1 MYNVQIMNSLILTLI
16 SIPVGL
22 IIGAVDTLF
31 GRVLLAI
38 GDIRNTNLLYCIPF
52 LAIAGLLIVFCYT
65 KFGGKSSK
73 GMGQI
78 FAVAHGDDNE
88 IPMML
93 VPLVMCGT
101 WITHLCG
108 GSAGREGV
116 AVQIGAT
123 VSHWVGSKLRIEN
136 ASQIMLIAGMAAGFA
151 GLFGT
156 PMAAVAFAL
165 EVIFVGKIRY
175 TAIMPAVFASFTAAA
190 TSSCLGLKKFEVIV
204 SDSYK
209 IDLAMSGKLIVL
221 GIVFGLA
228 GLLFTELLKYFKGKF
243 ANLIPG
249 SYKRIAYIGAALS
262 VVLYF
267 LYSGRYCG
275 LGTNLISAGLMGQEI
290 LAWDWLF
297 KLLLTVITLSAGFQ
311 GGEVTPLFSIG
322 VSLGAVLASIL
333 GMPVHLAAALG
344 YIAVFGS
351 ATNTFWAPVL
361 IGIEVFGGANTACY
375 FIVCAIAFSVNRNKS
390 IYGSQKVEY

>member
-1 MYNVQIMNSLILTLI
+1 MNCFILTLI
-16 SIPVGL
+16 SIFVGL
-22 IIGAVDTLF
+22 VIGAIDTLF

-38 GDIRNTNLLYCIPF
+38 GDIRNANLLYFIPF
-52 LAIAGLLIVFCYT
+52 LAVAGLLIVFCYT

-78 FAVAHGDDNE
+78 FAVAHGEDNE

-123 VSHWVGSKLRIEN
+123 VSHWIGSKLKIEN
-136 ASQIMLIAGMAAGFA
+136 AAQIMLTTGMAAGFA

-165 EVIFVGKIRY
+165 EVIHIGKIRY
-175 TAIMPAVFASFTAAA
+175 NAILPAVFAAFTAAA
-190 TSSCLGLKKFEVIV
+190 TSAYLGLEKFEVLINE
-204 SDSYK
+204 SHK
-209 IDLAMSGKLIVL
+209 IEPALFGKLVVL
-221 GIVFGLA
+221 GIAFGLA
-228 GLLFTELLKYFKGKF
+228 GLLFTELMKYFKGKF
-243 ANLIPG
+243 ASLIPS
-249 SYKRIAYIGAALS
+249 SYKRIAYIGIALS
-262 VVLYF
+262 IVLYF

-290 LAWDWLF
+290 FAWDWLL
-297 KLLLTVITLSAGFQ
+297 KLVFTVITLAAGFQ

-322 VSLGAVLASIL
+322 VSLGTILATLL
-333 GMPVHLAAALG
+333 GMPVQLAAALG
-344 YIAVFGS
+344 YISVFGS

-361 IGIEVFGGANTACY
+361 IGVEVFGGANAASY
-375 FIVCAIAFSVNRNKS
+375 FIVCAVAFAINRNKS
-390 IYGSQKVEY
+390 IYGAQKVSI

>member
-1 MYNVQIMNSLILTLI
+1 MNCFILTLI
-16 SIPVGL
+16 SIFVGL
-22 IIGAVDTLF
+22 VIGAIDTLF

-38 GDIRNTNLLYCIPF
+38 GDIRNANLLYFIPF
-52 LAIAGLLIVFCYT
+52 LAVAGLLIVFCYT

-78 FAVAHGDDNE
+78 FAVAHGEDNE

-123 VSHWVGSKLRIEN
+123 VSHWIGSKLKIEN
-136 ASQIMLIAGMAAGFA
+136 AAQIMLTTGMAAGFA

-165 EVIFVGKIRY
+165 EVIHIGKIRY
-175 TAIMPAVFASFTAAA
+175 NAILPAVFAAFTAAA
-190 TSSCLGLKKFEVIV
+190 TSAYLGLEKFEVVINE
-204 SDSYK
+204 SHK
-209 IDLAMSGKLIVL
+209 IEPALFGKLVVL
-221 GIVFGLA
+221 GIAFGLA

-243 ANLIPG
+243 ASLIPS
-249 SYKRIAYIGAALS
+249 SYKRIAYIGIALS
-262 VVLYF
+262 IVLYF

-290 LAWDWLF
+290 FAWDWLL
-297 KLLLTVITLSAGFQ
+297 KLVFTVITLAAGFQ

-322 VSLGAVLASIL
+322 VSLGTILATWL
-333 GMPVHLAAALG
+333 GMPVQLAAALG
-344 YIAVFGS
+344 YISVFGS

-361 IGIEVFGGANTACY
+361 IGVEVFGGANAASY
-375 FIVCAIAFSVNRNKS
+375 FIVCAVAFAINRNKS
-390 IYGSQKVEY
+390 IYGAQKVSI

>member
-1 MYNVQIMNSLILTLI
+1 MNCFILTLI
-16 SIPVGL
+16 SIFVGL
-22 IIGAVDTLF
+22 VIGAIDTLF

-38 GDIRNTNLLYCIPF
+38 GDIRNANLLYFIPF
-52 LAIAGLLIVFCYT
+52 LAVAGLLIVFCYT

-78 FAVAHGDDNE
+78 FAVAHGEDNE

-123 VSHWVGSKLRIEN
+123 VSHWIGSKLKIEN
-136 ASQIMLIAGMAAGFA
+136 AAQIMLTTGMAAGFA

-165 EVIFVGKIRY
+165 EVIHIGKIRY
-175 TAIMPAVFASFTAAA
+175 NAILPAVFAAFTAAA
-190 TSSCLGLKKFEVIV
+190 TSAYLGLEKFEVLINE
-204 SDSYK
+204 SHK
-209 IDLAMSGKLIVL
+209 IELALFGKLVVL
-221 GIVFGLA
+221 GIAFGLA

-243 ANLIPG
+243 ASLIPS
-249 SYKRIAYIGAALS
+249 SYKRIAYIGIALS
-262 VVLYF
+262 IVLYF

-290 LAWDWLF
+290 FAWDWLL
-297 KLLLTVITLSAGFQ
+297 KLVFTVITLAAGFQ

-322 VSLGAVLASIL
+322 VSLGTILATWL
-333 GMPVHLAAALG
+333 GMPVQLAAALG
-344 YIAVFGS
+344 YISVFGS

-361 IGIEVFGGANTACY
+361 IGVEVFGGANAASY
-375 FIVCAIAFSVNRNKS
+375 FIVCAVAFAINRNKS
-390 IYGSQKVEY
+390 IYGAQKVSI

>member
-1 MYNVQIMNSLILTLI
+1 MNCFILTLI
-16 SIPVGL
+16 SIFVGL
-22 IIGAVDTLF
+22 VIGAIDTLF

-38 GDIRNTNLLYCIPF
+38 GDIRNANLLYFIPF
-52 LAIAGLLIVFCYT
+52 LAVAGLLIVFCYT

-78 FAVAHGDDNE
+78 FAVAHGEDNE

-123 VSHWVGSKLRIEN
+123 VSHWIGSKLKIEN
-136 ASQIMLIAGMAAGFA
+136 AAQIMLTTGMAAGFA

-165 EVIFVGKIRY
+165 EVIHIGKIRY
-175 TAIMPAVFASFTAAA
+175 NAILPAVFAAFTAAA
-190 TSSCLGLKKFEVIV
+190 TSAYLGLEKFEVLINE
-204 SDSYK
+204 SHK
-209 IDLAMSGKLIVL
+209 IEPALFGKLVVL
-221 GIVFGLA
+221 GIAFGLA

-243 ANLIPG
+243 ASLIPS
-249 SYKRIAYIGAALS
+249 SYKRIAYIGIALS
-262 VVLYF
+262 IVLYF

-290 LAWDWLF
+290 FAWDWLL
-297 KLLLTVITLSAGFQ
+297 KLVFTVITLAAGFQ

-322 VSLGAVLASIL
+322 VSLGTILATLL
-333 GMPVHLAAALG
+333 GMPVQLAAALG
-344 YIAVFGS
+344 YISVFGS

-361 IGIEVFGGANTACY
+361 IGVEVFGGANAASY
-375 FIVCAIAFSVNRNKS
+375 FIVCAVAFAINRNKS
-390 IYGSQKVEY
+390 IYGAQKVSV

>member
-1 MYNVQIMNSLILTLI
+1 MNCFILTLI
-16 SIPVGL
+16 SIFVGL
-22 IIGAVDTLF
+22 VIGAIDTLF
-31 GRVLLAI
+31 GRILLAI
-38 GDIRNTNLLYCIPF
+38 GDIRNANLLYYIPF
-52 LAIAGLLIVFCYT
+52 LAVAGLLIVFCYT

-78 FAVAHGDDNE
+78 FAVAHGEDNE

-123 VSHWVGSKLRIEN
+123 VSHWIGSKLKIEN
-136 ASQIMLIAGMAAGFA
+136 AAQIMLTTGMAAGFA

-165 EVIFVGKIRY
+165 EVIHIGKIRY
-175 TAIMPAVFASFTAAA
+175 NAILPAVFAAFTAAA
-190 TSSCLGLKKFEVIV
+190 TSAYLGLEKFEVLINE
-204 SDSYK
+204 SHK
-209 IDLAMSGKLIVL
+209 IEPALFGKLVVL
-221 GIVFGLA
+221 GIAFGLA

-243 ANLIPG
+243 ASLIPS
-249 SYKRIAYIGAALS
+249 SYKRIAYIGIALS
-262 VVLYF
+262 IVLYF

-290 LAWDWLF
+290 FAWDWLL
-297 KLLLTVITLSAGFQ
+297 KLVFTVITLAAGFQ

-322 VSLGAVLASIL
+322 VSLGTILATLL
-333 GMPVHLAAALG
+333 GMPVQLAAALG
-344 YIAVFGS
+344 YISVFGS

-361 IGIEVFGGANTACY
+361 IGVEVFGGANAASY
-375 FIVCAIAFSVNRNKS
+375 FIVCAVAFAINRNKS
-390 IYGSQKVEY
+390 IYGAQKVSI

>member
-1 MYNVQIMNSLILTLI
+1 MNCFILTLI
-16 SIPVGL
+16 SIFVGL
-22 IIGAVDTLF
+22 VIGAIDTLF

-38 GDIRNTNLLYCIPF
+38 GDIRNANLLYFIPF
-52 LAIAGLLIVFCYT
+52 LAVAGLLIVFCYT

-78 FAVAHGDDNE
+78 FAVAHGEDNE

-123 VSHWVGSKLRIEN
+123 VSHWIGSKLKIEN
-136 ASQIMLIAGMAAGFA
+136 AAQIMLTTGMAAGFA

-165 EVIFVGKIRY
+165 EVIHVGKIRY
-175 TAIMPAVFASFTAAA
+175 NAILPAVFAAFTAAA
-190 TSSCLGLKKFEVIV
+190 TSAYLGLEKFEVVINE
-204 SDSYK
+204 SHK
-209 IDLAMSGKLIVL
+209 IEPALFGKLVVL
-221 GIVFGLA
+221 GIAFGLA

-243 ANLIPG
+243 ASLIPS
-249 SYKRIAYIGAALS
+249 SYKRIAYIGIALS
-262 VVLYF
+262 IVLYF

-290 LAWDWLF
+290 FAWDWLL
-297 KLLLTVITLSAGFQ
+297 KLVFTVITLAAGFQ

-322 VSLGAVLASIL
+322 VSLGTILATWL
-333 GMPVHLAAALG
+333 GMPVQLAAALG
-344 YIAVFGS
+344 YISVFGS

-361 IGIEVFGGANTACY
+361 IGVEVFGGANAASY
-375 FIVCAIAFSVNRNKS
+375 FIVCAVAFAINRNKS
-390 IYGSQKVEY
+390 IYGAQKVSV

>member
-1 MYNVQIMNSLILTLI
+1 MNCFILTLI
-16 SIPVGL
+16 SIFVGL
-22 IIGAVDTLF
+22 VIGAIDTLF

-38 GDIRNTNLLYCIPF
+38 GDIRNANLLYFIPF
-52 LAIAGLLIVFCYT
+52 LAVAGLLIVFCYT

-78 FAVAHGDDNE
+78 FAVAHGEDNE

-123 VSHWVGSKLRIEN
+123 VSHWIGSKLKIEN
-136 ASQIMLIAGMAAGFA
+136 AAQIMLTTGMAAGFA

-165 EVIFVGKIRY
+165 EVIHIGKIRY
-175 TAIMPAVFASFTAAA
+175 NAILPAVFAAFTAAA
-190 TSSCLGLKKFEVIV
+190 TSAYLGLEKFEVVINE
-204 SDSYK
+204 SHK
-209 IDLAMSGKLIVL
+209 IEPALFGKLVVL
-221 GIVFGLA
+221 GIAFGLA

-243 ANLIPG
+243 ASLIPS
-249 SYKRIAYIGAALS
+249 SYKRIAYIGIALS
-262 VVLYF
+262 IVLYF

-290 LAWDWLF
+290 FAWDWLL
-297 KLLLTVITLSAGFQ
+297 KLVFTVITLAAGFQ

-322 VSLGAVLASIL
+322 VSLGTILATL
-333 GMPVHLAAALG
+333 LEMPVQLAAALG
-344 YIAVFGS
+344 YISVFGS

-361 IGIEVFGGANTACY
+361 IGVEVFGGANAASY
-375 FIVCAIAFSVNRNKS
+375 FIVCAVAFAINRNKS
-390 IYGSQKVEY
+390 IYGAQKVSI

>member
-1 MYNVQIMNSLILTLI
+1 MNCFILTLI
-16 SIPVGL
+16 SIFVGL
-22 IIGAVDTLF
+22 VIGAIDTLF
-31 GRVLLAI
+31 GRILLAI
-38 GDIRNTNLLYCIPF
+38 GDIRNANLLYYIPF
-52 LAIAGLLIVFCYT
+52 LAVAGLLIVFCYT

-78 FAVAHGDDNE
+78 FAVAHGEDNE

-123 VSHWVGSKLRIEN
+123 VSHWIGSKLKIEN
-136 ASQIMLIAGMAAGFA
+136 AAQIMLTTGMAAGFA

-165 EVIFVGKIRY
+165 EVIHIGKIRY
-175 TAIMPAVFASFTAAA
+175 NAILPAVFAAFTAAA
-190 TSSCLGLKKFEVIV
+190 TSAYLGLEKFEVLINE
-204 SDSYK
+204 SHK
-209 IDLAMSGKLIVL
+209 IEPALFGKLVVL
-221 GIVFGLA
+221 GIAFGLA

-243 ANLIPG
+243 ASLIPS
-249 SYKRIAYIGAALS
+249 SYKRIAYIGIALS
-262 VVLYF
+262 IVLYF

-275 LGTNLISAGLMGQEI
+275 LGTNIISAGLMGQEI
-290 LAWDWLF
+290 FVWDWLL
-297 KLLLTVITLSAGFQ
+297 KLVFTVITLAAGFQ

-322 VSLGAVLASIL
+322 VSLGTILATLL
-333 GMPVHLAAALG
+333 GMPVQLAAALG
-344 YIAVFGS
+344 YISVFGS

-361 IGIEVFGGANTACY
+361 IGVEVFGGANAASY
-375 FIVCAIAFSVNRNKS
+375 FIVCAVAFAINRNKS
-390 IYGSQKVEY
+390 IYGAQKVSI

>member
-1 MYNVQIMNSLILTLI
+1 MNCFILTLI
-16 SIPVGL
+16 SIFVGL
-22 IIGAVDTLF
+22 VIGAIDTLF

-38 GDIRNTNLLYCIPF
+38 GDIRNANLLYYIPF
-52 LAIAGLLIVFCYT
+52 LAVAGLLIVFCYT

-78 FAVAHGDDNE
+78 FAVAHGEDNE

-123 VSHWVGSKLRIEN
+123 VSHWIGSKLKIEN
-136 ASQIMLIAGMAAGFA
+136 AAQIMLTTGMAAGFA

-165 EVIFVGKIRY
+165 EVIHIGKIRY
-175 TAIMPAVFASFTAAA
+175 NAILPAVFAAFTAAA
-190 TSSCLGLKKFEVIV
+190 TSAYLGLEKFEVLINE
-204 SDSYK
+204 SHK
-209 IDLAMSGKLIVL
+209 IEPALFGKLVVL
-221 GIVFGLA
+221 GIAFGLA

-243 ANLIPG
+243 ASLIPS
-249 SYKRIAYIGAALS
+249 SYKRIAYIGIALS
-262 VVLYF
+262 IVLYF

-290 LAWDWLF
+290 FAWDWLL
-297 KLLLTVITLSAGFQ
+297 KLVFTVITLAAGFQ

-322 VSLGAVLASIL
+322 VSLGTILATLL
-333 GMPVHLAAALG
+333 GMPVQLAAALG
-344 YIAVFGS
+344 YISVFGS

-361 IGIEVFGGANTACY
+361 IGVEVFGGANAASY
-375 FIVCAIAFSVNRNKS
+375 FIVCAVAFAINRNKS
-390 IYGSQKVEY
+390 IYGAQKVSI

>member
-1 MYNVQIMNSLILTLI
+1 MKSAL
-16 SIPVGL
+16 SI
-22 IIGAVDTLF
+22 IDTLF

-38 GDIRNTNLLYCIPF
+38 GDIRNANLLYFSPF
-52 LAIAGLLIVFCYT
+52 LAVAGLLIVFCYT

-78 FAVAHGDDNE
+78 FAVAHGEDNE

-123 VSHWVGSKLRIEN
+123 VSHWIGSKLKIEN
-136 ASQIMLIAGMAAGFA
+136 AAQIMLTTGMAAGFA

-165 EVIFVGKIRY
+165 EVIHIGKIRY
-175 TAIMPAVFASFTAAA
+175 NAILPAVFAAFTAAA
-190 TSSCLGLKKFEVIV
+190 TSAYLGLEKFEVLINE
-204 SDSYK
+204 SHK
-209 IDLAMSGKLIVL
+209 IEPALFGKLVVL
-221 GIVFGLA
+221 GIAFGLA

-243 ANLIPG
+243 ASLIPN
-249 SYKRIAYIGAALS
+249 SYKRIAYIGIALS
-262 VVLYF
+262 IVLYF

-290 LAWDWLF
+290 FAWDWLL
-297 KLLLTVITLSAGFQ
+297 KLVFTVITLAAGFQ

-322 VSLGAVLASIL
+322 VSLGTILATLL
-333 GMPVHLAAALG
+333 GMPVQLAAALG
-344 YIAVFGS
+344 YISVFGS

-361 IGIEVFGGANTACY
+361 IGVEVFGGANAASY
-375 FIVCAIAFSVNRNKS
+375 FIVCAVAFAINRNKS
-390 IYGSQKVEY
+390 IYGAQKVSV

>member
-1 MYNVQIMNSLILTLI
+1 MNCFILTLI
-16 SIPVGL
+16 SIFVGL
-22 IIGAVDTLF
+22 VIGAIDTLF

-38 GDIRNTNLLYCIPF
+38 GDIRNANLLYFIPF
-52 LAIAGLLIVFCYT
+52 LAVAGLLIVFCYT

-78 FAVAHGDDNE
+78 FAVAHGEDNE

-123 VSHWVGSKLRIEN
+123 VSHWIGSKLKIEN
-136 ASQIMLIAGMAAGFA
+136 AAQIMLTTGMAAGFA

-165 EVIFVGKIRY
+165 EVIHIGKIRY
-175 TAIMPAVFASFTAAA
+175 NAILPAVFAAFTAAA
-190 TSSCLGLKKFEVIV
+190 TSAYLGLEKFEVLINE
-204 SDSYK
+204 SHK
-209 IDLAMSGKLIVL
+209 IEPALFGKLVVL
-221 GIVFGLA
+221 GIAFGLA

-243 ANLIPG
+243 ASLIPN
-249 SYKRIAYIGAALS
+249 SYKRIAYIGIALS
-262 VVLYF
+262 IVLYF

-290 LAWDWLF
+290 FAWDWLL
-297 KLLLTVITLSAGFQ
+297 KLVFTVITLAAGFQ

-322 VSLGAVLASIL
+322 VSLGTILATLL
-333 GMPVHLAAALG
+333 GMPVQLAAAM
-344 YIAVFGS
+344 
-351 ATNTFWAPVL
+351 
-361 IGIEVFGGANTACY
+361 
-375 FIVCAIAFSVNRNKS
+375 
-390 IYGSQKVEY
+390 Q

>member
-1 MYNVQIMNSLILTLI
+1 MNTLLLTLI
-16 SIPVGL
+16 SVPVGL
-22 IIGAVDTLF
+22 LIGAIDTLF

-38 GDIRNTNLLYCIPF
+38 GDIRNANLLYCIPF
-52 LAIAGLLIVFCYT
+52 LALAGLLIVFCYT

-78 FAVAHGDDNE
+78 FAVAHGEDNE

-101 WITHLCG
+101 WITHLFG

-123 VSHWVGSKLRIEN
+123 VSHWIGCRLRIEN
-136 ASQIMLIAGMAAGFA
+136 AAQIMLVTGMAAGFA

-165 EVIFVGKIRY
+165 EVICVGKIRY
-175 TAIMPAVFASFTAAA
+175 NALLPAVVASFTASA
-190 TSSCLGLKKFEVIV
+190 TSAYLGLKKFEVIINEAQQL
-204 SDSYK
+204 DSM
-209 IDLAMSGKLIVL
+209 AFGKLIVL
-221 GIVFGLA
+221 GAAFGLA
-228 GLLFTELLKYFKGKF
+228 GLLFAELQKYFKGKF
-243 ANLIPG
+243 TSMIPS
-249 SYKRIAYIGAALS
+249 SYKRIAYIAITLS
-262 VVLYF
+262 IVLYF

-290 LAWDWLF
+290 YAWDWLL
-297 KLLLTVITLSAGFQ
+297 KLLLTVITLAAGFQ

-322 VSLGAVLASIL
+322 VSLGVVLGSLL
-333 GMPVHLAAALG
+333 GFPVQLSAALG

-361 IGIEVFGGANTACY
+361 IGVEVFGGTNAACY
-375 FIVCAIAFSVNRNKS
+375 FVVCAVAFAINRNKS
-390 IYGSQKVEY
+390 IYTAQKVCL

>member
-1 MYNVQIMNSLILTLI
+1 MNCFILTLI
-16 SIPVGL
+16 SIFVGL
-22 IIGAVDTLF
+22 VIGAIDTLF

-38 GDIRNTNLLYCIPF
+38 GDIRNANLLYFIPF
-52 LAIAGLLIVFCYT
+52 LAVAGLLIVFCYT

-78 FAVAHGDDNE
+78 FAVAHGEDNE

-123 VSHWVGSKLRIEN
+123 VSHWIGSKLKIEN
-136 ASQIMLIAGMAAGFA
+136 AAQIMLTTGMAAGFA

-165 EVIFVGKIRY
+165 EVIHIGKIRY
-175 TAIMPAVFASFTAAA
+175 NAILPAVFAAFTAAA
-190 TSSCLGLKKFEVIV
+190 TSAYLGLEKFEVLINE
-204 SDSYK
+204 SHK
-209 IDLAMSGKLIVL
+209 IEPVLFGKLVVL
-221 GIVFGLA
+221 GIAFGLA

-243 ANLIPG
+243 ASLIPS
-249 SYKRIAYIGAALS
+249 SYKRIAYIGIALS
-262 VVLYF
+262 IVLYF

-275 LGTNLISAGLMGQEI
+275 LGTNLISAGLMRQEI
-290 LAWDWLF
+290 FAWDWLL
-297 KLLLTVITLSAGFQ
+297 KLVFTVITLAAGFQ

-322 VSLGAVLASIL
+322 VSLGTILATLL
-333 GMPVHLAAALG
+333 GMPVQLAAALG
-344 YIAVFGS
+344 YISVFGS

-361 IGIEVFGGANTACY
+361 IGVEVFGGANAASY
-375 FIVCAIAFSVNRNKS
+375 FIVCAVAFAINRNKS
-390 IYGSQKVEY
+390 IYGAQKVSV

>member
-1 MYNVQIMNSLILTLI
+1 MNCFILTLI
-16 SIPVGL
+16 SIFVGL
-22 IIGAVDTLF
+22 VIGAIDTLF

-38 GDIRNTNLLYCIPF
+38 GDIRNANLLYFIPF
-52 LAIAGLLIVFCYT
+52 LAVAGLLIVFCYT

-78 FAVAHGDDNE
+78 FAVAHGEDNE

-123 VSHWVGSKLRIEN
+123 VSHWIGSKLKIEN
-136 ASQIMLIAGMAAGFA
+136 AAQIMLTTGMAAGFA

-165 EVIFVGKIRY
+165 EVIHIGKIRY
-175 TAIMPAVFASFTAAA
+175 NAILPAVFAAFTAAA
-190 TSSCLGLKKFEVIV
+190 TSAYLGLEKFEVLINE
-204 SDSYK
+204 SHK
-209 IDLAMSGKLIVL
+209 IEPALFGKLVVL
-221 GIVFGLA
+221 GIAFGLA

-243 ANLIPG
+243 ASLIPS
-249 SYKRIAYIGAALS
+249 SYKRIAYIGIALS
-262 VVLYF
+262 IVLYF

-290 LAWDWLF
+290 FAWDWLL
-297 KLLLTVITLSAGFQ
+297 KLVFTVITLAAGFQ

-322 VSLGAVLASIL
+322 VSLGTILATLL
-333 GMPVHLAAALG
+333 GMPVQLAAALG
-344 YIAVFGS
+344 YISVFGS

-361 IGIEVFGGANTACY
+361 IGVEVFGGANAASY
-375 FIVCAIAFSVNRNKS
+375 FIVCAVAFAINRNKS
-390 IYGSQKVEY
+390 IYGAQKVSI

>member
-1 MYNVQIMNSLILTLI
+1 MNCFILTLI
-16 SIPVGL
+16 SIFVGL
-22 IIGAVDTLF
+22 VIGAIDTLF

-38 GDIRNTNLLYCIPF
+38 GDIRNANLLYFIPF
-52 LAIAGLLIVFCYT
+52 LAVAGLLIVFCYT

-78 FAVAHGDDNE
+78 FAVAHGEDNE

-123 VSHWVGSKLRIEN
+123 VSHWIGSKLKIEN
-136 ASQIMLIAGMAAGFA
+136 AAQIMLTTGMAAGFA

-165 EVIFVGKIRY
+165 EVIHIGKIRY
-175 TAIMPAVFASFTAAA
+175 NAILPAVFAAFTAAA
-190 TSSCLGLKKFEVIV
+190 TSAYLGLEKFEVLINE
-204 SDSYK
+204 SHK
-209 IDLAMSGKLIVL
+209 IEPALFGKLVVL
-221 GIVFGLA
+221 GIAFGLA

-243 ANLIPG
+243 ASLIPS
-249 SYKRIAYIGAALS
+249 SYKRIAYIGIALS
-262 VVLYF
+262 IVLYF

-290 LAWDWLF
+290 FVWDWLL
-297 KLLLTVITLSAGFQ
+297 KLVFTVITLAAGFQ

-322 VSLGAVLASIL
+322 VSLGTILATLL
-333 GMPVHLAAALG
+333 GMPVQLAAALG
-344 YIAVFGS
+344 YISVFSS

-361 IGIEVFGGANTACY
+361 IGVEVFGGANAASY
-375 FIVCAIAFSVNRNKS
+375 FIVCAVAFAINRNKS
-390 IYGSQKVEY
+390 IYGAQKVSV

>member
-1 MYNVQIMNSLILTLI
+1 MNCFILTLI
-16 SIPVGL
+16 SIFVGL
-22 IIGAVDTLF
+22 VIGAIDTLF

-38 GDIRNTNLLYCIPF
+38 GDIRNANLLYFIPF
-52 LAIAGLLIVFCYT
+52 LAVAGLLIVFCYT

-78 FAVAHGDDNE
+78 FAVAHGEDNE

-123 VSHWVGSKLRIEN
+123 VSHWIGSKLKIEN
-136 ASQIMLIAGMAAGFA
+136 AAQIMLTTGMAAGFA

-165 EVIFVGKIRY
+165 EVIHVGKIRY
-175 TAIMPAVFASFTAAA
+175 NAILPAVFAAFTAAA
-190 TSSCLGLKKFEVIV
+190 TSAYLGLEKFEVLINE
-204 SDSYK
+204 SHK
-209 IDLAMSGKLIVL
+209 IEPALFGKLVVL
-221 GIVFGLA
+221 GIAFGLA

-243 ANLIPG
+243 ASLIPS
-249 SYKRIAYIGAALS
+249 SYKRIAYIGIALS
-262 VVLYF
+262 IVLYF

-290 LAWDWLF
+290 FAWDWLL
-297 KLLLTVITLSAGFQ
+297 KLVFTVITLAAGFQ

-322 VSLGAVLASIL
+322 VSLGTILATLL
-333 GMPVHLAAALG
+333 GMPVQLAAALG
-344 YIAVFGS
+344 YISVFGS

-361 IGIEVFGGANTACY
+361 IGVEVFGGANAASY
-375 FIVCAIAFSVNRNKS
+375 FIVCAVAFAINRNKS
-390 IYGSQKVEY
+390 IYGAQKVSI

>member
-1 MYNVQIMNSLILTLI
+1 MNCFILTLI
-16 SIPVGL
+16 SIFVGL
-22 IIGAVDTLF
+22 VIGAIDTLF

-38 GDIRNTNLLYCIPF
+38 GDIRNANLLYFIPF
-52 LAIAGLLIVFCYT
+52 LAVAGLLIVFCYT

-78 FAVAHGDDNE
+78 FAVAHGEDNE

-123 VSHWVGSKLRIEN
+123 VSHWIGSKLKIEN
-136 ASQIMLIAGMAAGFA
+136 AAQIMLTTGMAAGFA

-165 EVIFVGKIRY
+165 EVIHIGKIRY
-175 TAIMPAVFASFTAAA
+175 NAILPAVFAAFTAAA
-190 TSSCLGLKKFEVIV
+190 TSAYLGLEKFEVVINE
-204 SDSYK
+204 SHK
-209 IDLAMSGKLIVL
+209 IEPALFGKLVVL
-221 GIVFGLA
+221 GIAFGLA

-243 ANLIPG
+243 ASLIPS
-249 SYKRIAYIGAALS
+249 SYKRIAYIGIALS
-262 VVLYF
+262 IVLYF

-275 LGTNLISAGLMGQEI
+275 LGTNLISAGLMGQEVF
-290 LAWDWLF
+290 AWDWLL
-297 KLLLTVITLSAGFQ
+297 KLVFTVITLAAGFQ

-322 VSLGAVLASIL
+322 VSLGTILATLL
-333 GMPVHLAAALG
+333 GMPVQLAAALG
-344 YIAVFGS
+344 YISVFGS

-361 IGIEVFGGANTACY
+361 IGVEVFGGANAASY
-375 FIVCAIAFSVNRNKS
+375 FIVCAVAFAINRNKS
-390 IYGSQKVEY
+390 IYGAQKVSI

>member
-1 MYNVQIMNSLILTLI
+1 MNCFILTLI
-16 SIPVGL
+16 SIFVGL
-22 IIGAVDTLF
+22 VIGAIDTLF

-38 GDIRNTNLLYCIPF
+38 GDIRNANLLYFIPF
-52 LAIAGLLIVFCYT
+52 LAVAGLLIVFCYT

-78 FAVAHGDDNE
+78 FAVAHGEDNE

-123 VSHWVGSKLRIEN
+123 VSHWIGSKLKIEN
-136 ASQIMLIAGMAAGFA
+136 AAQIMLTTGMAAGFA

-165 EVIFVGKIRY
+165 EVIHIGKIRY
-175 TAIMPAVFASFTAAA
+175 NAILPAVFAAFTAAA
-190 TSSCLGLKKFEVIV
+190 TSAYLGLEKFEVLINE
-204 SDSYK
+204 SHK
-209 IDLAMSGKLIVL
+209 IEPALFGKLVVL
-221 GIVFGLA
+221 GIAFGLA

-243 ANLIPG
+243 ASLIPS
-249 SYKRIAYIGAALS
+249 SYKRIAYIGIALS
-262 VVLYF
+262 IVLYF

-290 LAWDWLF
+290 FVWDWLL
-297 KLLLTVITLSAGFQ
+297 KLVFTVITLAAGFQ

-322 VSLGAVLASIL
+322 VSLGTILATL
-333 GMPVHLAAALG
+333 LEMPVQLAAALG
-344 YIAVFGS
+344 YISVFGS

-361 IGIEVFGGANTACY
+361 IGVEVFGGANAASY
-375 FIVCAIAFSVNRNKS
+375 FIVCAVAFAINRNKS
-390 IYGSQKVEY
+390 IYGAQKVSI

>member
-1 MYNVQIMNSLILTLI
+1 MNCFILTLI
-16 SIPVGL
+16 SIFVGL
-22 IIGAVDTLF
+22 VIGAIDTLF

-38 GDIRNTNLLYCIPF
+38 GDIRNANLLYFIPF
-52 LAIAGLLIVFCYT
+52 LAVAGLLIVFCYT

-78 FAVAHGDDNE
+78 FAVAHGEDNE

-123 VSHWVGSKLRIEN
+123 VSHWIGSKLKIEN
-136 ASQIMLIAGMAAGFA
+136 AAQIMLTTGMAAGFA

-165 EVIFVGKIRY
+165 EVIHVGKIRY
-175 TAIMPAVFASFTAAA
+175 NAILPAVFAAFTAAA
-190 TSSCLGLKKFEVIV
+190 TSAYLGLEKFEVVINE
-204 SDSYK
+204 SHK
-209 IDLAMSGKLIVL
+209 IEPALFGKLVVL
-221 GIVFGLA
+221 GIAFGLA

-243 ANLIPG
+243 ASLIPS
-249 SYKRIAYIGAALS
+249 SYKRIAYIGIALS
-262 VVLYF
+262 IVLYF

-290 LAWDWLF
+290 FAWDWLL
-297 KLLLTVITLSAGFQ
+297 KLVFTVITLAAGFQ

-322 VSLGAVLASIL
+322 VSLGTILATLL
-333 GMPVHLAAALG
+333 GMPVQLAAALG
-344 YIAVFGS
+344 YISVFGS

-361 IGIEVFGGANTACY
+361 IGVEVFGGANAASY
-375 FIVCAIAFSVNRNKS
+375 FIVCAVAFAINRNKS
-390 IYGSQKVEY
+390 IYGAQKVSV

>member
-1 MYNVQIMNSLILTLI
+1 MNCFILTLI
-16 SIPVGL
+16 SIFVGL
-22 IIGAVDTLF
+22 VIGAIDTLF

-38 GDIRNTNLLYCIPF
+38 GDIRNANLLYFIPF
-52 LAIAGLLIVFCYT
+52 LAVAGLLIVFCYT

-78 FAVAHGDDNE
+78 FAVAHGEDNE

-123 VSHWVGSKLRIEN
+123 VSHWIGSKLKIEN
-136 ASQIMLIAGMAAGFA
+136 AAQIMLTTGMAAGFA

-165 EVIFVGKIRY
+165 EVIHVGKIKY
-175 TAIMPAVFASFTAAA
+175 NAILPAVFAAFTAAA
-190 TSSCLGLKKFEVIV
+190 TSAYLGLEKFEVLINE
-204 SDSYK
+204 SHK
-209 IDLAMSGKLIVL
+209 IEPALFGKLVVL
-221 GIVFGLA
+221 GIAFGLA

-243 ANLIPG
+243 ASLIPS
-249 SYKRIAYIGAALS
+249 SYKRIAYIGIALS
-262 VVLYF
+262 IVLYF

-290 LAWDWLF
+290 FAWDWLL
-297 KLLLTVITLSAGFQ
+297 KLVFTVITLAAGFQ

-322 VSLGAVLASIL
+322 VSLGAVLATLL
-333 GMPVHLAAALG
+333 GMPVQFAAALG

-351 ATNTFWAPVL
+351 ATNTFWAPVM
-361 IGIEVFGGANTACY
+361 IGIEVFGGANAASY
-375 FIVCAIAFSVNRNKS
+375 FIVCAVAFAINRNKS
-390 IYGSQKVEY
+390 IYGAQKIAF

>member
-1 MYNVQIMNSLILTLI
+1 MNCFILTLI
-16 SIPVGL
+16 SIFVGL
-22 IIGAVDTLF
+22 VIGAIDTLF

-38 GDIRNTNLLYCIPF
+38 GDIRNANLLYFIPF
-52 LAIAGLLIVFCYT
+52 LAVAGLLIVFCYT

-78 FAVAHGDDNE
+78 FAVAHGEDNE

-93 VPLVMCGT
+93 VPLVMGGT

-123 VSHWVGSKLRIEN
+123 VSHWIGSKLKIEN
-136 ASQIMLIAGMAAGFA
+136 AAQIMLTTGMAAGFA

-165 EVIFVGKIRY
+165 EVIHIGKIRY
-175 TAIMPAVFASFTAAA
+175 NAILPAVFAAFTAAA
-190 TSSCLGLKKFEVIV
+190 TSAYLGLEKFEVLINE
-204 SDSYK
+204 SHK
-209 IDLAMSGKLIVL
+209 IEPALFGKLVVL
-221 GIVFGLA
+221 GIAFGLA

-243 ANLIPG
+243 ASLIPS
-249 SYKRIAYIGAALS
+249 SYKRIAYIGIALS
-262 VVLYF
+262 IVLYF

-290 LAWDWLF
+290 FVWDWLL
-297 KLLLTVITLSAGFQ
+297 KLVFTVITLAAGFQ

-322 VSLGAVLASIL
+322 VSLGTILATLL
-333 GMPVHLAAALG
+333 GMPVQLAAALG
-344 YIAVFGS
+344 YISVFGS

-361 IGIEVFGGANTACY
+361 IGVEVFGGANAASY
-375 FIVCAIAFSVNRNKS
+375 FIVCAVAFAINRNKS
-390 IYGSQKVEY
+390 IYGAQKVSV

>member
-1 MYNVQIMNSLILTLI
+1 MNCFILTLI
-16 SIPVGL
+16 SIFVGL
-22 IIGAVDTLF
+22 VIGAIDTLF

-38 GDIRNTNLLYCIPF
+38 GDIRNANLLYFIPF
-52 LAIAGLLIVFCYT
+52 LAVAGLLIVFCYT

-78 FAVAHGDDNE
+78 FAVAHGEDNE

-123 VSHWVGSKLRIEN
+123 VSHWIGSKLKIEN
-136 ASQIMLIAGMAAGFA
+136 AAQIMLTTGMAAGFA

-165 EVIFVGKIRY
+165 EVIQIGKIRY
-175 TAIMPAVFASFTAAA
+175 NAILPAVFAAFTAAA
-190 TSSCLGLKKFEVIV
+190 TSAYLGLEKFEVLINE
-204 SDSYK
+204 SHK
-209 IDLAMSGKLIVL
+209 IEPALFGKLVVL
-221 GIVFGLA
+221 GIAFGLA

-243 ANLIPG
+243 ASLIPN
-249 SYKRIAYIGAALS
+249 SYKRIAYIGIALS
-262 VVLYF
+262 IVLYF

-290 LAWDWLF
+290 FVWDWLL
-297 KLLLTVITLSAGFQ
+297 KLVFTVITLAAGFQ

-322 VSLGAVLASIL
+322 VSLGTILATL
-333 GMPVHLAAALG
+333 LEMPVQLAAALG
-344 YIAVFGS
+344 YISVFGS

-361 IGIEVFGGANTACY
+361 IGVEVFGGANAASY
-375 FIVCAIAFSVNRNKS
+375 FIVCAVAFAINRNKS
-390 IYGSQKVEY
+390 IYGAQKVSI